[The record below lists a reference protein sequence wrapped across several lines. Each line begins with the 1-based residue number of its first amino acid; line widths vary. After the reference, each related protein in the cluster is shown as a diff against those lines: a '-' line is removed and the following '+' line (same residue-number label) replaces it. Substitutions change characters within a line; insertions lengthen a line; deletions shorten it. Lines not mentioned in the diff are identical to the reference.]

1 MKKFFTTAIVAFM
14 AGTMPQV
21 AQAST
26 ASLVSAPTSSTVQ
39 AADDDYGIA
48 APVKPENV
56 RVEEIVGEVLR
67 FTQAPFDVNGQSLTE
82 DKLFFRVYFDNELY
96 TFTPSVYVKL
106 PSETTEIPY
115 RYIDNYDFVI
125 YDNEQVVYI
134 FEPDYEMVG
143 VESVYHFADQT
154 YVSERVNYS
163 ATDIREAGVAK
174 PIVRSYYTSLDGR
187 RVEKPTKG
195 IYIRTDVYKDGT
207 QKSRKVAR

>member
-82 DKLFFRVYFDNELY
+82 DKLFFRVYFDNEQY
-96 TFTPSVYVKL
+96 TFTPR
-106 PSETTEIPY
+106 P
-115 RYIDNYDFVI
+115 
-125 YDNEQVVYI
+125 
-134 FEPDYEMVG
+134 
-143 VESVYHFADQT
+143 
-154 YVSERVNYS
+154 
-163 ATDIREAGVAK
+163 
-174 PIVRSYYTSLDGR
+174 
-187 RVEKPTKG
+187 
-195 IYIRTDVYKDGT
+195 
-207 QKSRKVAR
+207 